1 MAWKLE
7 YKKSWKQWL
16 FAINYS
22 AGNVAAGEIAIVSIF
37 HFLFK
42 ATTFLILVNKSLVCS
57 KLQL

>member
-7 YKKSWKQWL
+7 DKKSWKQWL

-22 AGNVAAGEIAIVSIF
+22 AGNVTAGEIAIVSIF

-42 ATTFLILVNKSLVCS
+42 ATKFLILVNKSLVCS